1 MWEELT
7 EKAEVLIV
15 AKCNVNSKEFIESFL
30 KKFVLIVAKCNVN
43 YDECFLLIVEILVL
57 IVAKCNVNILSTFP
71 FEKLYQY

>member
-1 MWEELT
+1 MKQYT
-7 EKAEVLIV
+7 
-15 AKCNVNSKEFIESFL
+15 
-30 KKFVLIVAKCNVN
+30 VLIVAKCNVN

>member
-43 YDECFLLIVEILVL
+43 ALC
-57 IVAKCNVNILSTFP
+57 
-71 FEKLYQY
+71 EKHSN

>member
-43 YDECFLLIVEILVL
+43 
-57 IVAKCNVNILSTFP
+57 S
-71 FEKLYQY
+71 KLYKYLKDMELSINSSKV